1 MTANLEAIKQLQ
13 ATQAEAE
20 SQPTDAAKS
29 GFQKKWSGRGQDA
42 GGNVQDREQILEMCA
57 RVDLLS
63 LAQADTGERGECSG
77 EYVYFRKVCP
87 LCGHNDC
94 FRVLPETN
102 SYTCYSDD
110 CPWPRGKNGFH
121 GGNVLDYLR
130 YARHDG
136 DNVAA
141 ITELHEL
148 SGIPYE
154 PKPKNTAQ
162 DGDNAD
168 QDAPEGQGDGFP
180 PITPSKATD
189 PPRRAPVLIE
199 GILRKGHTLLVTA
212 RSKAGKTF
220 LMLGLA
226 VAVACGGRWL
236 GRKCEQGRV
245 LFVNPEVDPPSAE
258 NRLHDV
264 ADAMGANLEA
274 VRANID
280 FWHLRGHAQGI
291 EDTARALFARVS
303 RGAYTLIILDSV
315 YELYSGD
322 ENSAEDARNFFHVI
336 DRVAKQLDAAVAM
349 THHHAKGIRADLDA
363 LDRGSG
369 SGVFG
374 RKPDAPLDMIQV
386 FPPSDDDTVIDP
398 GVTAWRVSDS
408 GLREFPALEP
418 FDVFFKYPRH
428 ILVAD
433 NATADW
439 KPKSGQQA
447 GGKRTGEGNKQKSAA
462 RATKCELALAAEF
475 IERGTPEG
483 IPASEAAEIV
493 SERIGE
499 TVKHQTL
506 KTYIE
511 SSELFDVE
519 QVSRQRWSVTPK
531 RKPIEP
537 PPSLV
542 LSGYGATN

>member
-1 MTANLEAIKQLQ
+1 MSGNLSAVLRVDEQLSTAGPEQGENVPD
-13 ATQAEAE
+13 TGN
-20 SQPTDAAKS
+20 S
-29 GFQKKWSGRGQDA
+29 GAMRGRLPPERN
-42 GGNVQDREQILEMCA
+42 GGDGDREQLLEMCA

-63 LAQADTGERGECSG
+63 LAQADTGETGRKSG
-77 EYVYFRKVCP
+77 NRVDFHSCP
-87 LCGHNDC
+87 LCGHYDC
-94 FRVLPETN
+94 FSVYTDTN
-102 SYTCYSDD
+102 TCACYSDSNGNAKA
-110 CPWPRGKNGFH
+110 GKIAA

-130 YARHDG
+130 HARHGG

-154 PKPKNTAQ
+154 PKPNSTAQ
-162 DGDNAD
+162 DGDSAD
-168 QDAPEGQGDGFP
+168 QDANSGQGDGFP
-180 PITPSKATD
+180 PITQSRATD
-189 PPRRAPVLIE
+189 PPRRAPVLID

-226 VAVACGGRWL
+226 VAVACGERWL

-245 LFVNPEVDPPSAE
+245 LFCNPEVDPPSAE

-264 ADAMGANLEA
+264 ADAMGANLDT
-274 VRANID
+274 VKGNVD

-291 EDTARALFARVS
+291 KDTARALFARVS
-303 RGAYTLIILDSV
+303 RGDYTLIILDSV
-315 YELYSGD
+315 YELYTGD

-336 DRVAKQLDAAVAM
+336 DRIARQLDAAVAM

-374 RKPDAPLDMIQV
+374 RKPDAPLDLIQV
-386 FPPSDDDTVIDP
+386 FPPSDDDLTLDP
-398 GVTAWRVSDS
+398 GVTVWRVSDS

-418 FDVFFKYPRH
+418 FDVYFKYPRH

-433 NATADW
+433 NATAEW
-439 KPKSGQQA
+439 KPKSGQQT

-475 IERGTPEG
+475 IAQG
-483 IPASEAAEIV
+483 IGADGVTAKGAAEIV

-499 TVKHQTL
+499 TVKTTTL
-506 KTYIE
+506 KGYIE
-511 SSELFDVE
+511 ASELFDAE
-519 QVSRQRWSVTPK
+519 QVSKQRWRIVPK
-531 RKPIEP
+531 RAPEA
-537 PPSLV
+537 PPSSLE
-542 LSGYGATN
+542 LGSG